1 MRRKKRTR
9 KRRQRKR
16 RRRKRTRRKRTRKRR
31 RRRKRGER
39 IRRRITMEM
48 RVRVKL
54 RGRRRPGAMNQ
65 KAARDVRVMREVLVE
80 RTKVWFRGIVEEI
93 LVRAMRAKV
102 VPARMAVKV
111 PERRAT
117 MGVITVSR
125 TQNPEI
131 QLFVTHN
138 DLFIVQATPPALP
151 FLMRI
156 S

>member
-1 MRRKKRTR
+1 MRRKKRTK

-16 RRRKRTRRKRTRKRR
+16 KWKRRRR

-39 IRRRITMEM
+39 IRRRITTEM

-54 RGRRRPGAMNQ
+54 RGRRRPGAMNYQ
-65 KAARDVRVMREVLVE
+65 KAVRDVRVMREVLVE
-80 RTKVWFRGIVEEI
+80 RTKVQFRGIVEEI
-93 LVRAMRAKV
+93 LVRAMKAKV
-102 VPARMAVKV
+102 VPARMAVKLMV
-111 PERRAT
+111 PERRAR

-138 DLFIVQATPPALP
+138 DLFIVQAITPPTLT

>member
-1 MRRKKRTR
+1 MMRRKKRTN
-9 KRRQRKR
+9 KKR
-16 RRRKRTRRKRTRKRR
+16 RRKKRR
-31 RRRKRGER
+31 RRRKRGGEMMR
-39 IRRRITMEM
+39 GRMTTEM

-54 RGRRRPGAMNQ
+54 RGRRRPGAMNYQ
-65 KAARDVRVMREVLVE
+65 KTARDVRVMREVLVE
-80 RTKVWFRGIVEEI
+80 RTKVQFRGIVEEI
-93 LVRAMRAKV
+93 LVRAMKTKV

-131 QLFVTHN
+131 QLLVTHN
-138 DLFIVQATPPALP
+138 DLFIVQATPPTLT

>member
-1 MRRKKRTR
+1 
-9 KRRQRKR
+9 
-16 RRRKRTRRKRTRKRR
+16 
-31 RRRKRGER
+31 
-39 IRRRITMEM
+39 
-48 RVRVKL
+48 
-54 RGRRRPGAMNQ
+54 
-65 KAARDVRVMREVLVE
+65 
-80 RTKVWFRGIVEEI
+80 
-93 LVRAMRAKV
+93 
-102 VPARMAVKV
+102 MAVKV

-138 DLFIVQATPPALP
+138 DLFIVQATPPTLT